1 MRQVKTPLYKQH
13 PGRQAGAALI
23 ISLVILL
30 AMTLI
35 GVSSMDS
42 AVLELKMAGT
52 MQQQIVAMNRAE
64 ATLMVAET
72 AIDNITTD
80 GTTYNFETTGN
91 GFYPPVNTLDLEQV
105 DWAGISTEVGP
116 VDSANSIDDD
126 DKYVI
131 EYLGIKPIPGE
142 TVKMDPNG
150 AIVGG
155 AVHTFRNTTRSA
167 SGRDVVRMVQ
177 SVYVT
182 LGAP

>member
-1 MRQVKTPLYKQH
+1 MNRRRNSKIARRCDRQT
-13 PGRQAGAALI
+13 GAALI

-64 ATLMVAET
+64 ATLIDAESK
-72 AIDNITTD
+72 IIEITTN
-80 GTTYNFETTGN
+80 GTTQNFETADD
-91 GFYPPVNTLDLEQV
+91 GFYPSVNALDLEHANWDGV
-105 DWAGISTEVGP
+105 ATEAGPE
-116 VDSANSIDDD
+116 DSDNSVDDD
-126 DKYVI
+126 DQYVI
-131 EYLGIKPIPGE
+131 EYLGVKPIPGE

-150 AIVGG
+150 GISGG

-167 SGRDVVRMVQ
+167 SGRDVVRIVQ

-182 LGAP
+182 LEAP

>member
-1 MRQVKTPLYKQH
+1 MNTPFPRRQK
-13 PGRQAGAALI
+13 GAALI

-64 ATLMVAET
+64 ATLMAAE
-72 AIDNITTD
+72 ARIDLMTSD
-80 GTTYNFETTGN
+80 GATQNFEATDD
-91 GFYPPVNTLDLEQV
+91 GFYPSTNTLNLEQV
-105 DWAGISTEVGP
+105 NWSSISSEEGP
-116 VDSANSIDDD
+116 VTSANSVDDD
-126 DKYVI
+126 DAYVI
-131 EYLGIKPIPGE
+131 EYLGVKPIPGE

-150 AIVGG
+150 GITGG

-167 SGRDVVRMVQ
+167 SGRDVVRIVQ
-177 SVYVT
+177 SIYVT
-182 LGAP
+182 LEAP